1 MATSNLTLT
10 TNIDVVEETVLL
22 DSNHHQEIQS
32 GVQSDSSEID
42 LSSSN
47 SPCFVA
53 VHIGMSLRGPLI
65 WNSTRFKR
73 F

>member
-22 DSNHHQEIQS
+22 DSDHHQEIQS

-42 LSSSN
+42 LSSSSN

-65 WNSTRFKR
+65 WNFHYI
-73 F
+73 